1 MNQPSEA
8 CDDGNKRSG
17 DGCDSQCQIEEPDG
31 WIIDVGYSSR
41 GQVEAEKSETL
52 IPLSQDVSGQGAK
65 IQVSRGLLTGAIA
78 FHSHAYSEDVPGG
91 FENGAVV
98 EEGKEELIGSEFYLA
113 LGVGKLFSFDSF
125 QIHPRAQVGFF
136 KRELEVLLGGET
148 RVHEGSGLG
157 LGVGAALRYQ
167 LNDRFLVFGDIDF
180 WNDAATT
187 ERDGN
192 THSDGDTTRFGLGL
206 SFTL

>member
-1 MNQPSEA
+1 M
-8 CDDGNKRSG
+8 
-17 DGCDSQCQIEEPDG
+17 
-31 WIIDVGYSSR
+31 GYSSR
-41 GQVEAEKSETL
+41 DQVEAEKSETVL
-52 IPLSQDVSGQGAK
+52 PLSQDVSGQGAK
-65 IQVSRGLLTGAIA
+65 IQVSWVNYRRDCISFPCLFGRC
-78 FHSHAYSEDVPGG
+78 SGG

-136 KRELEVLLGGET
+136 KRELEVLFGGET